1 LRESDL
7 NPRERM
13 NFRMAEAMQSDH
25 HDPQIVRFQQS
36 DALLRNVMENAA
48 VGMVLIGIEG
58 RVIYANR
65 AFAEMLGY
73 DPSEC
78 VGFDLKHIVHPDF
91 ASSAI
96 EQSQELLAGRIESY
110 RAERK
115 YVRKDGETIWVLSC
129 VSLLRSERTGQPIYM
144 ILQISDIDR
153 QKRAEAALAE
163 SESRYTAALDG
174 AGQGVWDHDLRNKS
188 VFYSRMWKIM
198 RGFAPDEEIS
208 GDQETWLARVH
219 PDDRQRILTTI
230 RRQDTGDIPRNA
242 FEYRERHRDGHY
254 IWILSRGRPIDWFPD
269 GSVARSVGTDTDIT
283 SLKMVEEA
291 LAEEKER
298 LRVTLESIGDGVIST
313 DAEARVTFINPT
325 AEQMTGWSL
334 VDAIGEPADE
344 VFTII
349 AERTGDA
356 ATNPVAECLARQHTY
371 HSDQDVVLVSRS
383 GERRDVRV
391 SAAPVRTP
399 EGAIIGGV
407 LVFQDMTESRTL
419 QRELAHSA
427 THDSLTGLPNR
438 LAFEQALSSAVEQA
452 RIERREH
459 ALCFIDLDHFK
470 AVNDTAGHAAG
481 DCLLQEIGNVI
492 RRGCR
497 EQDFAARIGGD
508 EFAILFADCTLAGAK
523 MAAQKIVEAVAG
535 TRFDWERRRYE
546 IGASA
551 GITAITPTSPR
562 AALLMAEADF
572 ACYAAKSAG
581 RNRVSISDR
590 QSVLARSA

>member
-1 LRESDL
+1 
-7 NPRERM
+7 
-13 NFRMAEAMQSDH
+13 MAEAMQSDQ
-25 HDPQIVRFQQS
+25 HDPKFIRFQQS

-58 RVIYANR
+58 RIIYANR
-65 AFAEMLGY
+65 SFAEMLGY
-73 DPSEC
+73 EQSEC
-78 VGFDLKHIVHPDF
+78 VGFALKDIVHPDF
-91 ASSAI
+91 AASAV
-96 EQSQELLAGRIESY
+96 EQSQDLLAGRIENY

-115 YVRKDGETIWVLSC
+115 YLRKNGDSIWVLSS
-129 VSLLRSERTGQPIYM
+129 VSLLRSERTGQPSYM
-144 ILQISDIDR
+144 ILQISDLDR

-163 SESRYTAALDG
+163 SESRSTAALDG
-174 AGQGVWDHDLRNKS
+174 AGQGVWDHDIRNKR

-198 RGFAPDEEIS
+198 RGFAPDEEVS
-208 GDQETWLARVH
+208 GEQKDWLARVH
-219 PDDRQRILTTI
+219 PDDRERILTTI
-230 RRQDTGDIPRNA
+230 RKQDAGDIPRNA

-254 IWILSRGRPIDWFPD
+254 VWILSRGRPIDWFPD
-269 GSVARSVGTDTDIT
+269 GSVARTVGTDTDIT
-283 SLKMVEEA
+283 TLKVVEEA

-313 DAEARVTFINPT
+313 DAEGRITFINPT

-334 VDAIGEPADE
+334 EDSIGKPADE

-349 AERTGDA
+349 VESTGKL
-356 ATNPVAECLARQHTY
+356 ATNPVAECLTHERVY
-371 HSDQDVVLVSRS
+371 HPDEDVVLVSRS

-399 EGAIIGGV
+399 QGAIIGGV

-438 LAFEQALSSAVEQA
+438 LAFERALTKAVEQA

-459 ALCFIDLDHFK
+459 ALCFIDLDRFK

-481 DCLLQEIGNVI
+481 DSLLQQVGNVI
-492 RRGCR
+492 RSGCR
-497 EQDFAARIGGD
+497 AQDFSARIGGD
-508 EFAILFADCTLAGAK
+508 EFAILFADCSLAGAK
-523 MAAQKIVEAVAG
+523 LATQKIVEAIAG
-535 TRFDWERRRYE
+535 MHFDWKQQTYE

-551 GITAITPTSPR
+551 GIAAITPASPR

-572 ACYAAKSAG
+572 ACYSAKSAG

-590 QSVLARSA
+590 LSVLARSA

>member
-1 LRESDL
+1 
-7 NPRERM
+7 
-13 NFRMAEAMQSDH
+13 MAEAMQSDQ
-25 HDPQIVRFQQS
+25 HDPKFIRFQQS

-58 RVIYANR
+58 RIIYANR
-65 AFAEMLGY
+65 SFAEMLGY
-73 DPSEC
+73 EQSEC
-78 VGFDLKHIVHPDF
+78 VGFDLRNIVHPDF
-91 ASSAI
+91 AADAV
-96 EQSQELLAGRIESY
+96 EQSHALLAGRIENY

-115 YVRKDGETIWVLSC
+115 YLRKDGEWIWVLSS

-174 AGQGVWDHDLRNKS
+174 AGQGVWDHDMRNS
-188 VFYSRMWKIM
+188 QVFYSRMWRIM
-198 RGFAPDEEIS
+198 RGFGPDEEIS
-208 GDQETWLARVH
+208 GEQKDWLERVH
-219 PDDRQRILTTI
+219 PDDRERILRII
-230 RRQDTGDIPRNA
+230 RKQDAGDIPRTA

-269 GSVARSVGTDTDIT
+269 GSVARTVGTDTDIT

-313 DAEARVTFINPT
+313 DAEARVTFLNPT
-325 AEQMTGWSL
+325 AEAMTRWTL
-334 VDAIGEPADE
+334 EEAIGKPADE

-349 AERTGDA
+349 AERSGDVA
-356 ATNPVAECLARQHTY
+356 ANPVAECLAHQRIH
-371 HSDQDVVLVSRS
+371 HPDEDVVLISRS

-407 LVFQDMTESRTL
+407 LVFQDMTESRAL
-419 QRELAHSA
+419 HRELAHSA

-438 LAFEQALSSAVEQA
+438 LAFEQALTKTVEQA

-481 DCLLQEIGNVI
+481 DRVLQEVGNVI

-497 EQDFAARIGGD
+497 TQDFAARIGGD

-523 MAAQKIVEAVAG
+523 MAAQKIVEAIGA
-535 TRFDWERRRYE
+535 TRFDWERRKYE

-551 GITAITPTSPR
+551 GLAAITHASPR

-581 RNRVSISDR
+581 RNRVSISDKL
-590 QSVLARSA
+590 SALARIA